1 MGSRLAEIMAY
12 DRKTFKNKLLGTLSG
27 AITHFYMVKLA
38 ELNGQTKWV
47 QHWKAEIDR
56 LINMEFVVT
65 AITEIKGKWDKRRA
79 IAETLADLE
88 AADKRYRTAAANYV
102 AKVYKLK
109 KLNKELSPSVEDA
122 FHALVHQASESA
134 LKSDVDG

>member
-1 MGSRLAEIMAY
+1 MNSRSAAVMAY

-27 AITHFYMVKLA
+27 AVTHFYMVQFA

-47 QHWKAEIDR
+47 QHWKGEIDR
-56 LINMEFVVT
+56 LLNMEFVVT
-65 AITEIKGKWDKRRA
+65 AITEIKGTWDKRKA
-79 IAETLADLE
+79 IAETLADLA

-109 KLNKELSPSVEDA
+109 KLKKDLPTGVEQE
-122 FHALVHQASESA
+122 FHDMVHEATESA
-134 LKSDVDG
+134 LSSHEN